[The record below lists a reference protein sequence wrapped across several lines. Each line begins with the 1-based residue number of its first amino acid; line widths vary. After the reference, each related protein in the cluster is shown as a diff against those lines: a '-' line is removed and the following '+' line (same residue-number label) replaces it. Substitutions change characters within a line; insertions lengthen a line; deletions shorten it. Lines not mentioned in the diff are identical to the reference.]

1 MRESIDDAPRPLSI
15 VLAAPLPNGS
25 LAGREHLVHECYTL
39 TAPSGAATP
48 ELVLL
53 APRARGL
60 QVLDGTAPHYT
71 LAFWTW
77 DVLVGVRG
85 ELQSDDPEDMEI
97 AIVQIAELGDY
108 SFETD
113 DAGAIV
119 DDVDQRRSA
128 SHVLQT
134 KLLV

>member
-60 QVLDGTAPHYT
+60 QVRSFAKWATHHRQISFYHLTESD
-71 LAFWTW
+71 LAVHFHTT
-77 DVLVGVRG
+77 VERV
-85 ELQSDDPEDMEI
+85 
-97 AIVQIAELGDY
+97 
-108 SFETD
+108 
-113 DAGAIV
+113 
-119 DDVDQRRSA
+119 
-128 SHVLQT
+128 
-134 KLLV
+134 KLLKRAWTCQNGVISLLDNSLK